1 MIFDWDF
8 SQSGN
13 LNISL
18 SLFSFRSDSTELN
31 FKEISYH
38 VLFIFQ
44 GRRPTILTLTL
55 EHCCRILLRVS
66 QKLILL
72 QENLTFCIL
81 VENHICHL
89 PLLEI
94 YWRLFWLFD
103 YDKILKSLTKESINL
118 SMSIKGQFIS
128 TFYNSLTREST
139 LVLLSLPLFF
149 SVLAG
154 FALLISIPS
163 LATYLLKRNLDRQD
177 GEYSTLD
184 QEYVLSNLDENYFD
198 DAFDEPRYYI

>member
-1 MIFDWDF
+1 MFKKFIVVV
-8 SQSGN
+8 
-13 LNISL
+13 ISVITYVSCTEHFIEKKSSAQQL
-18 SLFSFRSDSTELN
+18 LESLGQKTNYLDPN
-31 FKEISYH
+31 F
-38 VLFIFQ
+38 
-44 GRRPTILTLTL
+44 GT
-55 EHCCRILLRVS
+55 
-66 QKLILL
+66 LL
-72 QENLTFCIL
+72 QEFI
-81 VENHICHL
+81 
-89 PLLEI
+89 
-94 YWRLFWLFD
+94 
-103 YDKILKSLTKESINL
+103 KSESKVDITP
-118 SMSIKGQFIS
+118 GQFIS